1 MDFANSTFEQMRRH
15 CLIRFVLTPVTSL
28 LLTLDLFFILL
39 VGGIEGFWLI
49 DSGCSRLMTGDRRW
63 FSSLTPKM
71 TKEYITFGDN
81 GM

>member
-49 DSGCSRLMTGDRRW
+49 DSSCS
-63 FSSLTPKM
+63 
-71 TKEYITFGDN
+71 
-81 GM
+81 